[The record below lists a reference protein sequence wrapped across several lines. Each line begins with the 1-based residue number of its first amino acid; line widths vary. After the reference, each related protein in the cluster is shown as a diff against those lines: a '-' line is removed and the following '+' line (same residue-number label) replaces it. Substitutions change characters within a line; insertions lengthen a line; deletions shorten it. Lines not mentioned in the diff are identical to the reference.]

1 MSLLQGK
8 TATIENRQAAVP
20 IHGTVFNQPLQTS
33 CKVVGSQRIGAC
45 KMSEWARRLVVQ
57 LDEAS
62 EQAFAAGAVLA
73 GIAATLLL
81 ALALL

>member
-1 MSLLQGK
+1 
-8 TATIENRQAAVP
+8 
-20 IHGTVFNQPLQTS
+20 
-33 CKVVGSQRIGAC
+33 
-45 KMSEWARRLVVQ
+45 MSEWARRLVVQ